1 MSIVWKEKKD
11 KIFNAKNIRFGEI
24 PIRLFETNKNTAMP
38 HGKYMFQTE
47 YETAKERMCA
57 YSSSKNVLPHWKHV
71 LRCSAQFSRIDLSIT
86 ELVQKNPNVIPTI
99 NVYVYQH
106 IVHCTV
112 HVRHPFN

>member
-11 KIFNAKNIRFGEI
+11 KICNAKNIRFGEI

-38 HGKYMFQTE
+38 HRKYMFQTA
-47 YETAKERMCA
+47 YETAKERMRA

-86 ELVQKNPNVIPTI
+86 ELVHSTMYNVLIDI
-99 NVYVYQH
+99 NIYGGDD
-106 IVHCTV
+106 IWI
-112 HVRHPFN
+112 FLN